1 MGIFEG
7 INRALFN
14 LTYNEQ
20 ASKAYD
26 EQNEKAVSA
35 VEGIK
40 KQIEGYRQRRE
51 KIIGAGESTDYFSSN
66 AIAKITE
73 WDNWIQKNGGL
84 PAGDYT
90 QKSTEMKTQWD
101 SLINVNETV
110 KQMGRVS
117 EFISLY
123 IKDKDLKIPSAQK
136 KELEDLKAQAE
147 KYYKNIVK
155 QTPADILKKREEFN
169 RAFEAIQKKIPE
181 NFQDLTEAYED
192 AVPTP
197 SSLLGGIMEDSFN
210 RYKAQVE
217 KKEQAESDS
226 FSVSRLF
233 QRALLYF
240 MQGFGV
246 ISPFFFGIVFGM
258 IAANDAIGRAAPY
271 RIFFFI
277 FMIVLFYGSLIP
289 GFKFMVV
296 LYYVYRAITAIN
308 WGNMFALNPE
318 GPRMD
323 YMLAPVL
330 FTFLPIYEAK
340 EGEAIPW
347 YMWPWKYNAG
357 TYDGLAKKK
366 QMAFEM
372 NAAKLVGVQLDPSVF
387 GMDSKTFNQ
396 VICELKSVLIGA
408 DKKV

>member
-1 MGIFEG
+1 MGVFES
-7 INRALFN
+7 INRAVFN

-35 VEGIK
+35 VEGIQ

-66 AIAKITE
+66 SIAKITE

-101 SLINVNETV
+101 SLININEPV
-110 KQMGRVS
+110 KEMGRVS
-117 EFISLY
+117 EFLTLY
-123 IKDKDLKIPSAQK
+123 MKDKELKLPSAQK
-136 KELEDLKAQAE
+136 KEVEDLKAQAD
-147 KYYKNIVK
+147 KYYKTISK

-181 NFQDLTEAYED
+181 NFEDLKEAFED

-197 SSLLGGIMEDSFN
+197 QSLLGGIMEDSFN
-210 RYKAQVE
+210 RYKDQVT

-233 QRALLYF
+233 QRALVYF
-240 MQGFGV
+240 MDGFSI
-246 ISPFFFGIVFGM
+246 ISPFFFGIVFAM

-277 FMIVLFYGSLIP
+277 FMIVLFYASLIP
-289 GFKFMVV
+289 GFKFMVA
-296 LYYVYRAITAIN
+296 LYYIYRAITAIN
-308 WGNMFALNPE
+308 WGNLFSLNPQ

-340 EGEAIPW
+340 EGDTIPW
-347 YMWPWKYNAG
+347 YMIPWQYNASA
-357 TYDGLAKKK
+357 YDGLAKKK
-366 QMAFEM
+366 QMAFEL

-387 GMDSKTFNQ
+387 GIDSQTLNQ
-396 VICELKSVLIGA
+396 IICELKSVLIGA
-408 DKKV
+408 EKKV